1 LMLAPTEVSRI
12 DKRDML
18 GIMSSLPEQM
28 VFGLDQGSAL
38 ELPSDVRKIFVVGMG
53 GSAIAADV
61 FAAWTMDRRA
71 TDIQV
76 VRDYRLPAYAGEGD
90 VVIAVSYSGDTEET
104 LSAASQALGIGCR
117 LIGVSSGGELA
128 DFCKENRVE
137 RVGVPQ
143 GYPPRGAFGYL
154 FGTIAGLCRSVIVDN
169 IDKEIKKAAAHLEE
183 QRKALNPDKSTK
195 VNRAKSVALKIY
207 GKTPII
213 YGSMAFAPVARRW
226 QTEFNENA
234 KILAWA
240 SSFPEADH
248 NEIEGWGGSQAAGR
262 FLPIFLRDRDETE
275 EIRRRLDA
283 TKAIISRRAKAV
295 EVESDGDSLLSRM
308 LGTLLLGDLASVYL
322 AVLRKVD
329 PYPVASIDALKA
341 KLRMHEPAS
350 ES

>member
-1 LMLAPTEVSRI
+1 MLAPGEVSRI
-12 DKRDML
+12 DKRDLL
-18 GIMSSLPEQM
+18 GIMSSLPEQL

-38 ELPSDVRKIFVVGMG
+38 DLPTDVRKIFVVGMG

-61 FAAWTMDRRA
+61 LAAWTMDRRV

-76 VRDYRLPAYAGEGD
+76 VRDYRLPAYASEGD
-90 VVIAVSYSGDTEET
+90 VVIAVSYSGSTEET
-104 LSAASQALGIGCR
+104 LSAASQALGIGCK
-117 LIGVSSGGELA
+117 LFGVSSGGELA
-128 DFCKENRVE
+128 SFCKENRVE

-195 VNRAKSVALKIY
+195 LNRAKSIALKVY

-213 YGSMAFAPVARRW
+213 YGSMAFAPIARRW

-240 SSFPEADH
+240 SSFPEADQ
-248 NEIEGWGGSQAAGR
+248 NELEGWGGSQAAGR

-275 EIRRRLDA
+275 ELRHRLDA
-283 TKAIISRRAKAV
+283 TRAIIGKRAKPI
-295 EVESDGDSLLSRM
+295 EVESEGDILLSRM
-308 LGTLLLGDLASVYL
+308 LGTLLLGDLASIYL

-329 PYPVASIDALKA
+329 PYPVNSIEALKVR
-341 KLRMHEPAS
+341 LRSRGEAQQV
-350 ES
+350 

>member
-1 LMLAPTEVSRI
+1 MLAPAEVSRI
-12 DKRDML
+12 DKRDLL

-38 ELPSDVRKIFVVGMG
+38 DLPSDVRRIFIVGMG

-76 VRDYRLPAYAGEGD
+76 IRDYRLPAHASEGD
-90 VVIAVSYSGDTEET
+90 IVIAVTYSGDTEET
-104 LSAASQALGIGCR
+104 LSAASQAVRIGCK
-117 LIGVSSGGELA
+117 LIGVSSGGKLA
-128 DFCKENRVE
+128 DFCKENRME

-154 FGTIAGLCRSVIVDN
+154 FGTIAGLCRGVIVDN
-169 IDKEIKKAAAHLEE
+169 IDKEIKKAAVHLEE
-183 QRKALNPDKSTK
+183 ERKALNPDKSTK
-195 VNRAKSVALKIY
+195 VNRAKSIALKVY

-248 NEIEGWGGSQAAGR
+248 NEIEGWGGSQSSGR
-262 FLPIFLRDRDETE
+262 FQPIFLRDRNETDELRMR
-275 EIRRRLDA
+275 IDA
-283 TKAIISRRAKAV
+283 TRGIIGRKAKPI
-295 EVESDGDSLLSRM
+295 EVEDKGDSLLSRM
-308 LGTLLLGDLASVYL
+308 LGTLLLGDLASIYL

-329 PYPVASIDALKA
+329 PYPVISIDALKA
-341 KLRMHEPAS
+341 KLRSQGSAS

>member
-1 LMLAPTEVSRI
+1 MLAPAEVSRI
-12 DKRDML
+12 DKRDLL
-18 GIMSSLPEQM
+18 GILSSLPEQM
-28 VFGLDQGSAL
+28 VFGLDQGSAFS
-38 ELPSDVRKIFVVGMG
+38 LPSDVSKIFVVGMG

-61 FAAWTMDRRA
+61 FAAWTMDRR
-71 TDIQV
+71 TIDIQV
-76 VRDYRLPAYAGEGD
+76 VRDYRLPAYASEGD
-90 VVIAVSYSGDTEET
+90 VVIAVSYSGNTEET
-104 LSAASQALGIGCR
+104 LSAASQALGIGCK

-143 GYPPRGAFGYL
+143 GYPPRGAFGYI

-169 IDKEIKKAAAHLEE
+169 VDKEIKKAAAHLEE
-183 QRKALNPDKSTK
+183 ERKALNPDKSVK
-195 VNRAKSVALKIY
+195 VNRAKSIALKVY

-275 EIRRRLDA
+275 ELRHRLDA
-283 TKAIISRRAKAV
+283 TRAIIGKRAKPI
-295 EVESDGDSLLSRM
+295 EVESEGASLLSRM
-308 LGTLLLGDLASVYL
+308 LGTLLLGDLASIYL
-322 AVLRKVD
+322 AILRKVD
-329 PYPVASIDALKA
+329 PYPVVSIEALKA
-341 KLRMHEPAS
+341 RLKSRGGAQQT
-350 ES
+350 